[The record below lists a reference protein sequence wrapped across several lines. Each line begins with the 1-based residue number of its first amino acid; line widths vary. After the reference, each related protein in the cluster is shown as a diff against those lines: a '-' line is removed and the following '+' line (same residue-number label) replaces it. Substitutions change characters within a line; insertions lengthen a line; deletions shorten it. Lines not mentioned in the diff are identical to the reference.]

1 MKRSIT
7 TEADLNTVS
16 TAVNPTR
23 NGSTLTIAII
33 GRFDFNCHQA
43 FRRAYEG
50 FDGID
55 QYLIN
60 LANADYIDSSA
71 LGMLL
76 LLRENVG
83 TRGVVKIVNPTPA
96 VRRILEIANFQR
108 LFPLG

>member
-1 MKRSIT
+1 MKRSIN
-7 TEADLNTVS
+7 TEADLRAMS
-16 TAVNPTR
+16 TAVSPR
-23 NGSTLTIAII
+23 RAGATLTIAIN

-50 FDGID
+50 VEGIE
-55 QYLIN
+55 QYLID
-60 LANADYIDSSA
+60 LSKADYIDSSA

-83 TRGVVKIVNPTPA
+83 AKGVVKIVNATPA

-108 LFPLG
+108 LFPLS